1 MDWTTLRQQ
10 TTFAVSSA
18 KARVDGTHFQTMANV
33 LPLRRK
39 YRTAQLR
46 NTGLNCS
53 RKRSDPSV
61 PGFKMPTCEKHLS
74 HSPNTVQES
83 TVFAFVKENNK
94 HLT

>member
-1 MDWTTLRQQ
+1 MGWTTLRQQ
-10 TTFAVSSA
+10 TTFAVSFA
-18 KARVDGTHFQTMANV
+18 KSPVDWTHYQTKANV
-33 LPLRRK
+33 LPRRRK

-46 NTGLNCS
+46 NAGHNCS
-53 RKRSDPSV
+53 REGSVFSV
-61 PGFKMPTCEKHLS
+61 PGFWVPTSEKHLS